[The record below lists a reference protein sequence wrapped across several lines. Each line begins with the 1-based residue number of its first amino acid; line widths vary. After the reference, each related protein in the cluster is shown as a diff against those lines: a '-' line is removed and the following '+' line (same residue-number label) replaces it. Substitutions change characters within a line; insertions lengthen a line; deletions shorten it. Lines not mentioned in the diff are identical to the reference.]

1 MFGLKSTLITGA
13 VGAAACAAL
22 WLLWSLDVAQLELD
36 HKNALAAQK
45 QSLTEQCEKDK
56 AITKEVSDELQTQ
69 LDDVRSQLARAKRMQ
84 PNRCVPVLADP
95 AKRDDATANDAQLH
109 HTDGVYSDALL
120 DFAYDAEV
128 VGRQLDA
135 CQSFV
140 TKVWSRK

>member
-1 MFGLKSTLITGA
+1 MRPIIYTALI
-13 VGAAACAAL
+13 GAAACG
-22 WLLWSLDVAQLELD
+22 LLWTFWSIDAARLRHEKETALEAQR
-36 HKNALAAQK
+36 
-45 QSLTEQCEKDK
+45 QSLVAQCEKDK
-56 AITKEVSDELQTQ
+56 QITKEVSDELQTQ
-69 LDDVRSQLARAKRMQ
+69 LDDARAQLARAKRVQ
-84 PNRCVPVLADP
+84 QNRCVPVLADP

>member
-1 MFGLKSTLITGA
+1 MFGLKSTLIASA
-13 VGAAACAAL
+13 VGATACGLL
-22 WLLWSLDVAQLELD
+22 WLLWTADVARLNKAHETALE
-36 HKNALAAQK
+36 AQR
-45 QSLTEQCEKDK
+45 QSLVAQCEKDK

-69 LDDVRSQLARAKRMQ
+69 LDDARSQLARAKRVQ

-95 AKRDDATANDAQLH
+95 AKRNDATPGDTQLH
-109 HTDGVYSDALL
+109 HADGVYSDALL